1 MYFNDEARENKG
13 KIYYK
18 IPALLPS
25 PEKLLKCL
33 ILKASVVSPIH
44 CPMELILNWSLM
56 NMSVRHTFERNPGIS
71 PNGLHS
77 KVGLQALVTN
87 IKLGWNYVIKTNILS
102 HYSRKSTMRECFIVS
117 LPL

>member
-1 MYFNDEARENKG
+1 MKRELIKE

-33 ILKASVVSPIH
+33 ILKASVVSQKPS
-44 CPMELILNWSLM
+44 PMILILNWSLM
-56 NMSVRHTFERNPGIS
+56 NKSVRHTFERNPGIN

-77 KVGLQALVTN
+77 KVSLQALVTN
-87 IKLGWNYVIKTNILS
+87 IKLG
-102 HYSRKSTMRECFIVS
+102 
-117 LPL
+117 